1 MVVTNESKF
10 WDCLCCDLLG
20 GGEPRVVSAQLEP
33 QAVASA
39 LHLQKL
45 SSGNI
50 YFLRWPTQVA
60 VGLGGELKPHSL
72 PSASNLHPPPNP
84 LFWEEGAPF
93 AFLFSFFILP

>member
-1 MVVTNESKF
+1 M
-10 WDCLCCDLLG
+10 
-20 GGEPRVVSAQLEP
+20 VSAQLEA
-33 QAVASA
+33 QAVASV

-45 SSGNI
+45 SSGSI
-50 YFLRWPTQVA
+50 YFLLWPTQVA

-72 PSASNLHPPPNP
+72 PSASNL